1 MLQDVKQGSYFT
13 EKELRFLSRCV
24 LCPRKCRVNRVAGE
38 IGYCKTGL
46 LPVVSSYNLHFG
58 EEPPISGFRGS
69 GTIFFTH
76 CNMRC
81 IYCQNYPISQLG
93 VGKEVT
99 IERLAKMMLELQS
112 RGAHNINFVT
122 PSHLTVQIIAATRL
136 ARDEGLKIPIVY
148 NTSGYDSLFQLRL
161 LEGIVDIYL
170 ADMRYSDN
178 KISLRYSD
186 APDYVEV
193 NRRAI
198 KEMHRQVGDLE
209 CDSEGIAKRGLII
222 RHLVLPEGYSGSEE
236 IFNFLAKEVSKNTY
250 VSLMS
255 QYFPAYRAPE
265 DPIIGRRIT
274 QREYDLARAAM
285 LSSGLKNGWIQEM

>member
-1 MLQDVKQGSYFT
+1 
-13 EKELRFLSRCV
+13 
-24 LCPRKCRVNRVAGE
+24 VAGE